1 MLKCNRCGTNDID
14 IGFVATG
21 AKGEQ
26 NRQTCLNCLTKEE
39 INNVGEVE
47 KDIMCA
53 VNNNSK
59 RIFNVD

>member
-1 MLKCNRCGTNDID
+1 MI
-14 IGFVATG
+14 
-21 AKGEQ
+21 
-26 NRQTCLNCLTKEE
+26 CLNCLTKEE